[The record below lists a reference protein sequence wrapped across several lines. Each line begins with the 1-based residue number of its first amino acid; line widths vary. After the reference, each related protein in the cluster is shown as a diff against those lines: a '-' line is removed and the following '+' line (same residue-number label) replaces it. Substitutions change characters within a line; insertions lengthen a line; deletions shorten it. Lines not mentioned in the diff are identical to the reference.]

1 MCNTW
6 GVHEVRPKSL
16 LLDLLRV
23 SDDAV
28 QVSNLVAVGNLF
40 GFEGNAVRVALTRLV
55 AAGLVE
61 SDERSSYRLAPGA
74 LPMARLIN
82 RWRDGEA
89 RLSSWAGDWL
99 AVLHPRGGD
108 RRSRADSLRALAR
121 LGFREGRPGMW
132 VRPNNLRADAFADLS
147 ALGLVN
153 GAEAFTASGFGAAT
167 EGEWRKQ
174 LWPLAQLRRDL
185 RDTLRDLERSRE
197 RLPSIPRDDALVESF
212 LLGGRAI
219 RLLATDPLLPDE
231 ILDGDER
238 RRLTKAMKAYDRA
251 GKKLWLHHLT
261 APAVA
266 PTHLAVVG

>member
-1 MCNTW
+1 M
-6 GVHEVRPKSL
+6 RPKSL

-61 SDERSSYRLAPGA
+61 SDERGSYRLAPGA
-74 LPMARLIN
+74 LPMARLID

-89 RLSSWAGDWL
+89 RLSPWAGDWL

-108 RRSRADSLRALAR
+108 RRSRTGSLRALAR
-121 LGFREGRPGMW
+121 LGFREGRPGLW
-132 VRPNNLRADAFADLS
+132 VRPSNLRADAFADLR
-147 ALGLVN
+147 ALGLAD
-153 GAEAFTASGFGAAT
+153 GAETFTASGFGAAT
-167 EGEWRKQ
+167 EAEWRKQ

-238 RRLTKAMKAYDRA
+238 RQLTKAMKAYDRA
-251 GKKLWLHHLT
+251 GKRLWLHHLT